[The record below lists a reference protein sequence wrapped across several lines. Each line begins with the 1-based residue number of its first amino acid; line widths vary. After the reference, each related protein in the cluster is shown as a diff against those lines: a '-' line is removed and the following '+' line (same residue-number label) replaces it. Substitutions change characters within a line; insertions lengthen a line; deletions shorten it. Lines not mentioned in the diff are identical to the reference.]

1 MGAFQTPR
9 TQIFCINLTCIDR
22 FEVKDRYD
30 FTHTRNIATLIDHI
44 KAGWNG
50 CSWHDDDIGECIHKP
65 VDSQMC
71 QNFIRHCKQELEGWI
86 QRQPAGSDYHPT
98 DFSDL
103 RRTNLKHA

>member
-1 MGAFQTPR
+1 M
-9 TQIFCINLTCIDR
+9 
-22 FEVKDRYD
+22 KDRYD
-30 FTHTRNIATLIDHI
+30 FTHTRNITTLIDHI

-50 CSWHDDDIGECIHKP
+50 CLWHDDDIGECVHKP

-103 RRTNLKHA
+103 RRDNLTYA